1 MAPKTY
7 LHSAQVMRAIAIFAV
22 IIIHTAPFY
31 YWTEQGHLQISP
43 YYFLNGTARFAIP
56 FFFIISGYLFMGS
69 VERRGIR
76 PALSGFLSRIL
87 LLYVAWGVFYAFMPR
102 VKDFKKLGYWDAV
115 WKKTI
120 GAFQES
126 PLDFL
131 FSSPGTHLWFLA
143 ALVLSAVIAAAFMA
157 RKQLGALLI
166 VTGLFYIAGLL
177 GGLYRYS
184 PVGIPLFMD
193 AKLGPFGGPFIFAL
207 GMWHAERGV
216 SDSEGRSSIALIV
229 IGWAMI
235 LIEML
240 SMRLL
245 YDTPQADFYIGSI
258 VVALGL
264 LRFVVSRPNWGAKTP
279 LADWAGYTLGI
290 YVLHPTI
297 LRIPRLLEFR
307 ADWLLWDIAEPFVVY
322 GVCLAICML
331 LARIPRLRP
340 LVR

>member
-1 MAPKTY
+1 MAPSQY
-7 LHSAQVMRAIAIFAV
+7 LHSAQVMRVIAILAV
-22 IIIHTAPFY
+22 IVIHSAPFY
-31 YWTEQGHLQISP
+31 YWTEVGQLKISP

-56 FFFIISGYLFMGS
+56 FFFIISGYFFAGS
-69 VERRGIR
+69 VSRRGVG
-76 PALSGFLSRIL
+76 PALSGFVSRIL
-87 LLYVAWGVFYAFMPR
+87 LLYVVWGIYYAFMPR

-115 WKKTI
+115 WKKTV
-120 GAFQES
+120 GAFQDS
-126 PLDFL
+126 PLDFI

-143 ALVLSAVIAAAFMA
+143 ALVLSAAIAAVFVA
-157 RKQLGALLI
+157 RKQMGALLV

-216 SDSEGRSSIALIV
+216 SESDGRSSIALIIV
-229 IGWAMI
+229 GWAMI

-245 YDTPQADFYIGSI
+245 YETPQADFYIGSI

-264 LRFVVSRPNWGAKTP
+264 LRFVVSRPNWGARTP
-279 LADWAGYTLGI
+279 LAGWAGFTLGV
-290 YVLHPTI
+290 YVLHPTV
-297 LRIPRLLEFR
+297 LRIPRLLDFQ
-307 ADWLLWDIAEPFVVY
+307 ADWLFWEFTEPFVVY
-322 GVCLAICML
+322 GVTLALCMI
-331 LARIPRLRP
+331 LARFGPLRRL
-340 LVR
+340 VT